1 MAATAPSSSAVIG
14 NGEGNSIIREDRLDS
29 TDGKDSKT
37 MSADR
42 DLEGSVVSNV
52 FCSLP
57 TVETVGSTRKLPLVA
72 RLMGMVLCPIPEL
85 VKVLLL
91 PPPEWRTLFE
101 EATAAANAA
110 SALAAATASS

>member
-1 MAATAPSSSAVIG
+1 MAATAPSSSAVIDS
-14 NGEGNSIIREDRLDS
+14 GEGNSITCEDRLDS
-29 TDGKDSKT
+29 TGGKDSKT
-37 MSADR
+37 SADR
-42 DLEGSVVSNV
+42 DLEGSVVSNK

-57 TVETVGSTRKLPLVA
+57 TVETVGSIRKLPLVA
-72 RLMGMVLCPIPEL
+72 RLMGMVLCPVPEFI
-85 VKVLLL
+85 KVPLL